1 MEYGEWSM
9 EYGEVLE
16 DYSSSLIRY
25 RCDTV
30 AIPCNLLGSA
40 TTSQWE
46 HSKQGLGFDSGMK
59 VEKSW
64 RSREVEGKCSF
75 PKLRKVEEWKSETRT
90 GHRVL
95 ECWGNRGV
103 EG

>member
-1 MEYGEWSM
+1 M

-16 DYSSSLIRY
+16 DHSSSLIRY

-46 HSKQGLGFDSGMK
+46 HSKQGLGFDSGIK
-59 VEKSW
+59 VE
-64 RSREVEGKCSF
+64 RSRGSSGVLACGSAGVLAYWSAGVNEI
-75 PKLRKVEEWKSETRT
+75 
-90 GHRVL
+90 RV
-95 ECWGNRGV
+95 NS
-103 EG
+103 